1 MWDRATDVRE
11 YSKRFAGRNDL
22 LDFAAEKGIPV
33 TSTKAKP

>member
-1 MWDRATDVRE
+1 MTTNFIC
-11 YSKRFAGRNDL
+11 SKRFAGRNDL